1 MVWEAVCAKAFG
13 NQLRTRLKE
22 LPLPM
27 PLGQG
32 FDVSSTLISLI
43 PNPYWNLDG
52 KTFKG
57 NGTLFPDIAV
67 FCQHEGG
74 PVFAIL
80 DAKYYGYA
88 PARKSL
94 PGIRGIDKQYLYE
107 LVFKP
112 FLKAHGITRVMNAIL
127 MTTERNELT
136 HEGYV
141 ELAMLRALG
150 A

>member
-43 PNPYWNLDG
+43 PSPYWNLDG

-57 NGTLFPDIAV
+57 EGTLIPDIAA
-67 FCQHEGG
+67 FSLHEGK

-80 DAKYYGYA
+80 DAKYYDYA
-88 PARKSL
+88 PRIRAFPVSETSTSSTCTSWPSSL
-94 PGIRGIDKQYLYE
+94 SSRHT
-107 LVFKP
+107 
-112 FLKAHGITRVMNAIL
+112 A
-127 MTTERNELT
+127 
-136 HEGYV
+136 
-141 ELAMLRALG
+141 
-150 A
+150 